1 MSDTQRV
8 AIVTG
13 AAGGIGRAL
22 VQGLLGAG
30 FRVAA
35 VDRTADG
42 LATLAA
48 SARAAGKE
56 AALLTI
62 EADLSRDAA
71 AAEIAG
77 TALGHFGKID
87 ILVNNAGIGQATL
100 RAENWQRPIRFWEVR
115 PDDSRCIPPRPCC

>member
-1 MSDTQRV
+1 MSEAQRT

-22 VQGLLGAG
+22 VLGLLGAG
-30 FRVAA
+30 IRVAA

-42 LATLAA
+42 LAQLAA
-48 SARAAGKE
+48 LARQQGQE

-62 EADLSRDAA
+62 VADLGRDDAA
-71 AAEIAG
+71 ADIDDQ
-77 TALGHFGKID
+77 TRRQFGKID

-100 RAENWQRPIRFWEVR
+100 RVDNWQRPIRFWE
-115 PDDSRCIPPRPCC
+115 I